1 MPRLLPTDWRT
12 QVKIFEK
19 FGCRYV
25 RQKGSHLIYHHPN
38 AERAV
43 VIPPLKRCQLV
54 WQFRQS
60 RPAPLQHSGALLER
74 RGCRHQLDIL
84 PMKLEDNSSL
94 PLGWRALRLGIRA
107 KLLVFPYS
115 ASRGSIKKCVIPL
128 GKRYSPA
135 WCTIKL

>member
-43 VIPPLKRCQLV
+43 VIPRYDEISVTVIRNNMRTVGMSREQY
-54 WQFRQS
+54 FR
-60 RPAPLQHSGALLER
+60 LLTE
-74 RGCRHQLDIL
+74 
-84 PMKLEDNSSL
+84 
-94 PLGWRALRLGIRA
+94 
-107 KLLVFPYS
+107 V
-115 ASRGSIKKCVIPL
+115 
-128 GKRYSPA
+128 
-135 WCTIKL
+135 